1 MLPSQC
7 CFISTNCTAR
17 PANRVI
23 KREREGWNRR
33 GSVNHCTE
41 VCSLGPGCTMGP
53 GVAPFPALFSR
64 SGLSCQ
70 SCLSVRKPTQ
80 SFHGFPLFSSLSI
93 SVHRCHPLRCVSVFH
108 SSDFSHSGCRDNE
121 RNIRLAGAGL
131 CICVYS
137 EEESFLSGCVWLWDG
152 DLVICSDSESW

>member
-1 MLPSQC
+1 MLLYQHKLHC
-7 CFISTNCTAR
+7 QACKQGN
-17 PANRVI
+17 
-23 KREREGWNRR
+23 KEREREGWNRR

-41 VCSLGPGCTMGP
+41 TCSLGPGCTRGP

-121 RNIRLAGAGL
+121 RNIGISCWRVL
-131 CICVYS
+131 VYVS
-137 EEESFLSGCVWLWDG
+137 VCTVRRRASSLDVCDYETE
-152 DLVICSDSESW
+152 I

>member
-7 CFISTNCTAR
+7 CFISKNRTAR

-23 KREREGWNRR
+23 KREGWNNL

-41 VCSLGPGCTMGP
+41 ICSLGPGCTRGP

-108 SSDFSHSGCRDNE
+108 SSDFSHSGHRDNE

-131 CICVYS
+131 CIDVCTVRMRASSLDVCVT
-137 EEESFLSGCVWLWDG
+137 
-152 DLVICSDSESW
+152 